1 MRLHFRRQHGGH
13 AFAFHRGWFL
23 DFATVRQLLQHRN
36 DNALSLVNVLQLP
49 AAEQHIE
56 QHFVFVLEEL
66 AGLVDF
72 GIDVVVARLGAD
84 ADFLQLLLM
93 DLGALFL
100 LAGLLVAKLPVVQD
114 LANGRPFE
122 GGHFNQVEAGRA
134 SQFQSLD
141 CGDDAEL
148 FAGGADEAN
157 RTDADLFV
165 DPLMVPVVLRVT
177 VVDTPVLLFPLERK

>member
-1 MRLHFRRQHGGH
+1 
-13 AFAFHRGWFL
+13 
-23 DFATVRQLLQHRN
+23 
-36 DNALSLVNVLQLP
+36 VLELA
-49 AAEQHIE
+49 AAEQHVKQDLILVQKE
-56 QHFVFVLEEL
+56 F

-72 GIDVVVARLGAD
+72 CFDVVVARLGAD

-100 LAGLLVAKLPVVQD
+100 LAGLLVAKLAVVQD

-122 GGHFNQVEAGRA
+122 GGHLHQVQAGRA

-148 FAGGADEAN
+148 FAGGADESN